1 MNPPRRNGDC
11 PGIRTKLWS
20 RILNGA
26 SHRLFGRV
34 LTPDSSTLEQPLRK
48 ESSAVNEK
56 EISNE
61 AMLWIVST
69 SHAQWIR
76 ILGQSPLAGED
87 MSPEVP
93 TQINQSFALQDPSAL
108 PLDLRDRPMAG
119 STHAT
124 SNVSP
129 ASYVQ
134 SKESVLGGR
143 RAFLRLRFSECPLL
157 LPYSFSLTPSR
168 LSP

>member
-1 MNPPRRNGDC
+1 
-11 PGIRTKLWS
+11 
-20 RILNGA
+20 
-26 SHRLFGRV
+26 
-34 LTPDSSTLEQPLRK
+34 
-48 ESSAVNEK
+48 
-56 EISNE
+56 
-61 AMLWIVST
+61 MLWIVST

-108 PLDLRDRPMAG
+108 PLDLRDRPRAG

-129 ASYVQ
+129 ASDVQ

-157 LPYSFSLTPSR
+157 LPAARHLRHDSLHDTEDAPSHSQPQTMRLREVTSKKNASRRAAGGASFINLNFD
-168 LSP
+168 